1 MNGSSGIL
9 LCVLALA
16 PLARTQQSDQH
27 AAKAF
32 ERTCGACHDSST
44 ALSGRHTR
52 AEWQSVVDDMVSRG
66 ADGTP
71 AELREI
77 VNWLGRHYG
86 NIRVNALSAR
96 DLQQE
101 MELTASEAAA
111 IVDYRTKNGPFAN
124 FDAVKKTAGVDPS
137 KLEPY
142 TDSIV
147 F

>member
-1 MNGSSGIL
+1 
-9 LCVLALA
+9 
-16 PLARTQQSDQH
+16 
-27 AAKAF
+27 
-32 ERTCGACHDSST
+32 
-44 ALSGRHTR
+44 
-52 AEWQSVVDDMVSRG
+52 MVSRG

-77 VNWLGRHYG
+77 VNWLVRHYG
-86 NIRVNALSAR
+86 NIRVNALSAP

-111 IVDYRTKNGPFAN
+111 IVAYQTKNGPFAN
-124 FDAVKKTAGVDPS
+124 FDAVKKTTGVDPS

-142 TDSIV
+142 KDSIV

>member
-1 MNGSSGIL
+1 MSRSSGII

-16 PLARTQQSDQH
+16 PLARTQQSDQQ

-32 ERTCGACHDSST
+32 ERTCSACHDSFT

-52 AEWQSVVDDMVSRG
+52 GERQSVVDDMASRG
-66 ADGTP
+66 AEGTP
-71 AELREI
+71 ADLREVI
-77 VNWLGRHYG
+77 NWLVRHYG
-86 NIRVNALSAR
+86 NIRINALSAR

-111 IVDYRTKNGPFAN
+111 ILAYRTKNGPFAN
-124 FDAVKKTAGVDPS
+124 FDAVKKTTGVDPS

-142 TDSIV
+142 KDSIV